1 MRIEAE
7 QKKLW
12 MDSLSF
18 SKLLFSDMRKQKFK
32 YMNEKKA
39 HQSGASLVILLVL
52 LNVLIQLCNL
62 IVIETEICILTAS
75 KCKTIWCLILR
86 TQAISLGF
94 ADLIF
99 LNVKVFEWAIALWSY
114 SLVHNEVTTARLLLG
129 SLRQKRIY
137 PLWLQHSV
145 AIFHLQF
152 HKIWPWPIY
161 TDYKKYR
168 FHLRYNKEWI
178 QRV

>member
-1 MRIEAE
+1 
-7 QKKLW
+7 
-12 MDSLSF
+12 MDRLGF

-39 HQSGASLVILLVL
+39 HQSGALLVILLVL
-52 LNVLIQLCNL
+52 LNILIQLCNL
-62 IVIETEICILTAS
+62 IVIEIEFCILTAS

-99 LNVKVFEWAIALWSY
+99 LSVKVFEWAIALWSY
-114 SLVHNEVTTARLLLG
+114 SLVHNEVTTACLYAG

-152 HKIWPWPIY
+152 HEIWPWPTY

-178 QRV
+178 QRT